1 MIEIK
6 GLRKRYPGEP
16 QDILKDVTFEIGE
29 GEYVALMGESG
40 SGKTTVLNVLGGL
53 DSTYEG
59 DVKVAGQPLQS
70 LSDEALSSYRSQ
82 SLGFVF
88 QSFHLLEH
96 LSVRENVE
104 MPAHFR
110 GQTMGVSARLER
122 VRECL
127 EAVELGHKIDQL
139 PKLLSGGE
147 RQRGAIASALF
158 NRPPLLLCDE
168 PTGAL
173 DTKTGENILS
183 LFERLNR
190 ERGVTILVVTHS
202 HEVSKRASRVIR
214 LEDGAL
220 VKEEVA

>member
-16 QDILKDVTFEIGE
+16 HDILKDVSFEIKE

-53 DSTYEG
+53 DSTYDG
-59 DVKVAGQPLQS
+59 SVKVAGQVLQS
-70 LSDEALSSYRSQ
+70 LSDEALSRYRSQ

-88 QSFHLLEH
+88 QSFNLLEH

-110 GQTMGVSARLER
+110 GTTMGVSERLAR

-147 RQRGAIASALF
+147 RQRVAIARALF
-158 NRPPLLLCDE
+158 NRPRLLLCDE

-173 DTKTGENILS
+173 DTKTGETILS

-202 HEVSKRASRVIR
+202 LEVSKRASRVIR
-214 LEDGAL
+214 LRDGAL
-220 VKEEVA
+220 VNEGTA

>member
-16 QDILKDVTFEIGE
+16 DDILKGVSFDVAE

-53 DSTYEG
+53 DSQYDG
-59 DVKVAGQPLQS
+59 SVIVAGNLLKS
-70 LSDEALSSYRSQ
+70 LDDKGLSGYRSK

-88 QSFHLLEH
+88 QSFNLLEH

-104 MPAHFR
+104 MPAYFHGSVLSPEER
-110 GQTMGVSARLER
+110 GLR
-122 VRECL
+122 VHECL
-127 EAVELGHKIDQL
+127 EAVGLLHKLNQL

-147 RQRGAIASALF
+147 RQRVAIARALF

-173 DTKTGENILS
+173 DSKTGESILS
-183 LFERLNR
+183 LFEELNQK
-190 ERGVTILVVTHS
+190 RGVTVLVVTHS
-202 HEVSKRASRVIR
+202 QEVSRRASRVIR
-214 LEDGAL
+214 LEDGEL
-220 VKEEVA
+220 KSEGKE